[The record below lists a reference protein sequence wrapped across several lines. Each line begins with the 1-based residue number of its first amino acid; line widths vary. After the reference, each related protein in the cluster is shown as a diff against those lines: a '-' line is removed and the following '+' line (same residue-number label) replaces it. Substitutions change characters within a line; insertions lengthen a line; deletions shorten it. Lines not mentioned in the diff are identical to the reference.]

1 METVAG
7 WGAALPP
14 WTCRRNGQPFDL
26 TNYTVALVIHDD
38 TGTEIVVE
46 AGQFVKL
53 NQTTNK
59 GQVQLTPDA
68 DGSTFDPATFTVTR
82 NQKVFTVHV
91 KVTDSNGRSVYFP
104 GEGAAEILVHK
115 R

>member
-26 TNYTVALVIHDD
+26 SLYTVSLVMHDD
-38 TGTEIVVE
+38 TGAEVTID

-53 NQTTNK
+53 NQTTSRGK
-59 GQVQLTPDA
+59 VQLTPDA

-82 NQKVFTVHV
+82 NQKIFTVHV
-91 KVTDSNGRSVYFP
+91 KAVDSNSRPVYFP
-104 GEGAAEILVHK
+104 GTGAAEILVHK